1 MQTVH
6 RKSRKVLGKRREE
19 IAVAKNDMDG
29 LRRLDVPVPICQKSG
44 MKPPDE
50 FIDEYWKMR
59 ERIDWLEASGI
70 TGEDIG
76 KAKLFVG
83 ELLEF
88 YEKWHPVIK
97 DAELRAG
104 LQAARGG
111 MEDLRIKL
119 EKIYWAHLH
128 EVIEERKEWLFA
140 EAIFKGVVAIT
151 VLRRQMPE
159 TLKAGFEQILLDH
172 SPGGFDAEKEY
183 RETEKNVA
191 DAEAKFR
198 KALAGLEVDWP
209 ERVDAALRGRLEK
222 TDMTGANAWQAE
234 VVAQQEAVK

>member
-1 MQTVH
+1 M
-6 RKSRKVLGKRREE
+6 
-19 IAVAKNDMDG
+19 N
-29 LRRLDVPVPICQKSG
+29 
-44 MKPPDE
+44 PPDE

-104 LQAARGG
+104 LQAAHGG

-128 EVIEERKEWLFA
+128 EVIEERKEWLVT
-140 EAIFKGVVAIT
+140 EAILKGLVAVS
-151 VLRRQMPE
+151 VLRKQMPE
-159 TLKAGFEQILLDH
+159 KLKDGFEQILRDH
-172 SPGGFDAEKEY
+172 SMGGEFDMEKAF
-183 RETEKNVA
+183 RETENDVA

-209 ERVDAALRGRLEK
+209 ERVDAALRERLEK
-222 TDMTGANAWQAE
+222 TDMAGANAWQAE